1 MVTTHD
7 HSHDTRP
14 QSRLTT
20 MHKSAPLTDT
30 KQDSWF
36 TASSFEA
43 VFDSLE
49 KKPKWICVISD
60 NGPHYHNSE
69 LMAIIAHWYNW
80 YQIEIQSWTFLEPG
94 EAKTTIDS
102 HHVAISYAIKR
113 YIRIGY
119 DIATGEDIVTA
130 GKNLAGTHFANL
142 QPNCDQSEEEQSNNT
157 GELFENLKKNTT
169 KKATIKTIKDISN
182 LFYWEWP
189 INNDKEGYI
198 CARTLPNIGKFTNF
212 SPSHIANL
220 CNGNM
225 ARPQLTISTHTTP
238 NTKWKMSIET
248 MSDLEFKENI
258 INNKEK
264 QSIISI
270 DTDFPLNKGW
280 ALKENQKLGN
290 RGGGKRMTKKVK
302 NLLEGFFMNGNMNT
316 KDKLDAQGMQNEL
329 LRFVKSGEISKED
342 IPKVSTIQNWIVTF
356 SRAWKEQATEQYLH

>member
-1 MVTTHD
+1 MYSLDDNSAIMICDYKMRVL
-7 HSHDTRP
+7 P
-14 QSRLTT
+14 
-20 MHKSAPLTDT
+20 KSARETKSEFFGKRGWTLHSILIYMRNSEKNTELNISAYDHWSTDT

-60 NGPHYHNSE
+60 N
-69 LMAIIAHWYNW
+69 
-80 YQIEIQSWTFLEPG
+80 EPG

-102 HHVAISYAIKR
+102 HHAAIFHAIKR

-130 GKNLAGTHFANL
+130 GKNLAETHFANL
-142 QPNCDQSEEEQSNNT
+142 QPNRDQSEEEQNNNT

-169 KKATIKTIKDISN
+169 KKATIKTIKGISN

-220 CNGNM
+220 CNGNI
-225 ARPQLTISTHTTP
+225 ARPQPTISTHTTP

-248 MSDLEFKENI
+248 MSDLESKENI

-270 DTDFPLNKGW
+270 DTDFPLNK
-280 ALKENQKLGN
+280 
-290 RGGGKRMTKKVK
+290 
-302 NLLEGFFMNGNMNT
+302 EGFFINENMNT

-329 LRFVKSGEISKED
+329 LRFVESGEISKED
-342 IPKVSTIQNWIVTF
+342 IPKVSTIQNWIATF
-356 SRAWKEQATEQYLH
+356 SHAWKEQATEQYLH